1 MVVFL
6 FCQVAASNDNI
17 HWSSAVQAF
26 TYYDEQ
32 PPVVVKGD
40 LLELLLAL
48 FAMYCERDDDAPPA
62 YEMGLPAM
70 AGHNAGP
77 FCSRILTVT
86 QVRQVQSMCISHK
99 KLTASSRSYEVQ
111 TKGVEFILLTF
122 SRKF

>member
-1 MVVFL
+1 MCMVVFL

-77 FCSRILTVT
+77 ILQPYFNCYAGPTSPK
-86 QVRQVQSMCISHK
+86 QVLV
-99 KLTASSRSYEVQ
+99 
-111 TKGVEFILLTF
+111 
-122 SRKF
+122 